1 MCFNLGRTERTIDE
15 KEAAGIVAGLQSITS
30 IPTKRDREQ
39 DGRSL
44 SPLTKHAK
52 SNNEDLVSSQFRLGH
67 DDNVDKY
74 GEEKPTA
81 KKITKKPADPPLDA
95 TGLIFANPELKPAPF
110 FYYSDHSFEQD
121 DDPLTPVTAAG
132 RIPTFPA
139 KMHAILTNPAL
150 QDVVAW
156 APHGRSWRILK
167 PRDFE
172 VNVLPRY
179 FEHSKFSSFVRQ
191 ANGWGFRRL
200 AQGRDRNAYY
210 HEYFLRSMP
219 WLCKKMRRP
228 KVSEKKAIDPDM
240 EPDFDAISAMLPV
253 PNNPITREILIVQQ
267 TIEKGPRARMPVH
280 WATDP
285 LESLAP
291 PSAPFASVNSFM
303 APSSASFA
311 SVNNVMASIPAATRN
326 SLGDIKPAAATRN
339 SSVVSSSSNDSA
351 SNSVRSPKKPNVA
364 ASPAVSKSAVAIPS
378 SLLSNLASVASSSN
392 GPDSQFAAG
401 FMAATAYHS
410 QHIHDV
416 LGKAFAS
423 GSSIPGYVSGN
434 NSVISREARSMLS
447 SLCGYNIE
455 VGSYNNSK
463 SRTDISSSNAED
475 KSTLSLKSNLNLSHR
490 NSLLSSNS
498 KNSNDGNFPFHHYQ
512 EK

>member
-1 MCFNLGRTERTIDE
+1 
-15 KEAAGIVAGLQSITS
+15 
-30 IPTKRDREQ
+30 
-39 DGRSL
+39 
-44 SPLTKHAK
+44 
-52 SNNEDLVSSQFRLGH
+52 
-67 DDNVDKY
+67 
-74 GEEKPTA
+74 
-81 KKITKKPADPPLDA
+81 
-95 TGLIFANPELKPAPF
+95 
-110 FYYSDHSFEQD
+110 
-121 DDPLTPVTAAG
+121 
-132 RIPTFPA
+132 
-139 KMHAILTNPAL
+139 
-150 QDVVAW
+150 
-156 APHGRSWRILK
+156 
-167 PRDFE
+167 
-172 VNVLPRY
+172 
-179 FEHSKFSSFVRQ
+179 
-191 ANGWGFRRL
+191 
-200 AQGRDRNAYY
+200 
-210 HEYFLRSMP
+210 MP

-291 PSAPFASVNSFM
+291 PSAPFASVN
-303 APSSASFA
+303 
-311 SVNNVMASIPAATRN
+311 NVMASIPAATRN
-326 SLGDIKPAAATRN
+326 SLGDIKPAAATCN

-351 SNSVRSPKKPNVA
+351 SNNVRSPKKPNVA
-364 ASPAVSKSAVAIPS
+364 ASPAVCKTAVAIPP

>member
-15 KEAAGIVAGLQSITS
+15 KEAAGIVASLQSNTS
-30 IPTKRDREQ
+30 IATKRKREHC
-39 DGRSL
+39 DRSL
-44 SPLTKHAK
+44 SPVTKHAK
-52 SNNEDLVSSQFRLGH
+52 SNYGSLAPSQCQLGH

-74 GEEKPTA
+74 DEEKPTA
-81 KKITKKPADPPLDA
+81 TNISKKPAGPPLDA
-95 TGLIFANPELKPAPF
+95 TGLIFTNPELKPAPF
-110 FYYSDHSFEQD
+110 FYYSDHSLEQD

-228 KVSEKKAIDPDM
+228 KVAEKKAIDPDM
-240 EPDFDAISAMLPV
+240 EPDFDAISAVFPV
-253 PNNPITREILIVQQ
+253 PSNPITREILIVQQ

-291 PSAPFASVNSFM
+291 PSAPFASM
-303 APSSASFA
+303 
-311 SVNNVMASIPAATRN
+311 NNVMASIPAGIIN
-326 SLGDIKPAAATRN
+326 NGFGDLKPAAATRD
-339 SSVVSSSSNDSA
+339 SSVVSNSSNDST
-351 SNSVRSPKKPNVA
+351 SNSVNVPKKPNIAACPVA
-364 ASPAVSKSAVAIPS
+364 DKTGVSIPPA
-378 SLLSNLASVASSSN
+378 LLSNLASVASSSN

-410 QHIHDV
+410 KHIHDV

-423 GSSIPGYVSGN
+423 GSSIPGYANGNSNMVSN
-434 NSVISREARSMLS
+434 EARSMLS
-447 SLCGYNIE
+447 SFCRYNFE
-455 VGSYNNSK
+455 EGSYKSFKLRSAMPTTNAYGKLTHSSRNNSNS
-463 SRTDISSSNAED
+463 SRRD
-475 KSTLSLKSNLNLSHR
+475 SLQESE
-490 NSLLSSNS
+490 S
-498 KNSNDGNFPFHHYQ
+498 KHSNDGFCSLHCDHG
-512 EK
+512 K